1 MDWIST
7 VQDWIQLEVVVAH
20 GALNLVQDGHSFA
33 TEWLSAILEYL
44 WSMYVVTWQIEFFV

>member
-44 WSMYVVTWQIEFFV
+44 WSMYVVT